1 MTDRGAGTG
10 MDAQNGTD
18 DGTGIGAGTDT
29 GAIVGADTA
38 SAADAASTA
47 DAAARRRRIAP
58 ATARILISAGVVIV
72 LFAAFVIV
80 RGGVLGRGGADSTH
94 VSSISVRPA
103 KATVS
108 TLADDLDTSASVDTA
123 AVQQIVDDYG
133 ATAGLGTTY
142 SIVVLD
148 ADGTQIAGHDADV
161 AREPASTTKTL
172 TAYAASATL
181 DLNRTLDTQVFLRGS
196 GSASAAD
203 GATIVLK
210 GNGDVLLGDGESDPT
225 HTNGRAGLA
234 TLARQTADALAA
246 DGISQ
251 VTLDYDDTLFGSK
264 RLPDGIEETNEN
276 YIYEMPASSMAIDLD
291 RQWGG
296 GGEADPDHVT
306 SYPSKTDTPALNVA
320 TRFAQLLA
328 EDGIAVTN
336 ADAPVSAAVSDGD
349 TQLTSVSSAPLWQVM
364 SFMLKNSSNTLAE
377 EFGRLVALQAGYEN
391 SPEGAAKAVTDI
403 ITNAGIHSDG
413 LELRDCSGL
422 TLGTRISALTLADV
436 QRHLATM
443 GETASAPVLE
453 GLIVPGIDRLHG
465 TYGDASYG
473 VLFTKTG
480 TLSNVRSLA
489 GTATTTNGGALFFA
503 VVCVDMGDFAAVG
516 NANETFAGRLAAL

>member
-18 DGTGIGAGTDT
+18 DGAGIDTGAGIGAVAG
-29 GAIVGADTA
+29 
-38 SAADAASTA
+38 ADAASVA
-47 DAAARRRRIAP
+47 DTTSRRRRITP
-58 ATARILISAGVVIV
+58 AATRILVSAGVVIV
-72 LFAAFVIV
+72 LFAAFAIV
-80 RGGVLGRGGADSTH
+80 HGGVLGRGGADSTR

-123 AVQQIVDDYG
+123 AVQQIVDDYS

-196 GSASAAD
+196 GSSSSSSASAD

-234 TLARQTADALAA
+234 TLARRTADALAA

-296 GGEADPDHVT
+296 GGEADPDRVT
-306 SYPSKTDTPALNVA
+306 SYPSKTDTPAQNVA

-336 ADAPVSAAVSDGD
+336 ADAPVSAAVGDGD

-391 SPEGAAKAVTDI
+391 SPEGAARAVTDI

-465 TYGDASYG
+465 TYGEASYG

-516 NANETFAGRLAAL
+516 NANEAFAGSLAAL

>member
-1 MTDRGAGTG
+1 MTDRGAGVGT
-10 MDAQNGTD
+10 DAQNGTD
-18 DGTGIGAGTDT
+18 NGIGAAVEE
-29 GAIVGADTA
+29 GAGSTADTA
-38 SAADAASTA
+38 S
-47 DAAARRRRIAP
+47 RRWKMTP

-72 LFAAFVIV
+72 LFAAFAIV
-80 RGGVLGRGGADSTH
+80 HGGVLGRGGADSTRI
-94 VSSISVRPA
+94 SSISVRPA
-103 KATVS
+103 KTTVS

-142 SIVVLD
+142 SIVVLN

-196 GSASAAD
+196 GSSSSSAD

-225 HTNGRAGLA
+225 HTNGRAGLV

-246 DGISQ
+246 DGIRQ

-296 GGEADPDHVT
+296 GGEADPDRVM

-328 EDGIAVTN
+328 EDGITVTN
-336 ADAPVSAAVSDGD
+336 ADAPVSAAVGDAD

-391 SPEGAAKAVTDI
+391 SPEGAARAVTDI
-403 ITNAGIHSDG
+403 ITNAGIHADG

-465 TYGDASYG
+465 TYGEASYG

-489 GTATTTNGGALFFA
+489 GTATMTNGGALFFA

-516 NANETFAGRLAAL
+516 NANEAFAGRLAAL

>member
-18 DGTGIGAGTDT
+18 DGAGI
-29 GAIVGADTA
+29 
-38 SAADAASTA
+38 DAASVA
-47 DAAARRRRIAP
+47 DTTSRRWKMTP

-72 LFAAFVIV
+72 LFAAFAIV
-80 RGGVLGRGGADSTH
+80 HGGVLGRGGADSTRI
-94 VSSISVRPA
+94 SSISVRPA

-196 GSASAAD
+196 GSSSSSAD

-225 HTNGRAGLA
+225 HTNGRAGLV

-251 VTLDYDDTLFGSK
+251 VTLDFDDTLFGSK

-296 GGEADPDHVT
+296 GGEADPDRVM

-391 SPEGAAKAVTDI
+391 SPEGAARAVTDI
-403 ITNAGIHSDG
+403 ITNAGIHADG

-465 TYGDASYG
+465 TYGEASYG

-516 NANETFAGRLAAL
+516 NANEAFAGSLAAL